1 MLLIAHTLTC
11 IRSVLGAVHFFYIGG
26 ILSLPYQFY
35 HHAHKMLC
43 DRDQSEKLFL
53 FDTDHHG
60 VYSLL
65 TIQTILTVHNPLP
78 YCPCGNHAAC
88 YTQINASVFAAVV
101 MIGKGL
107 TR

>member
-1 MLLIAHTLTC
+1 
-11 IRSVLGAVHFFYIGG
+11 
-26 ILSLPYQFY
+26 
-35 HHAHKMLC
+35 MLC

-78 YCPCGNHAAC
+78 YCPCGNPDRMPTHA
-88 YTQINASVFAAVV
+88 QINCESLVR
-101 MIGKGL
+101 GGNDW
-107 TR
+107 